1 MSNKPKPMVLR
12 QQCRGVTSRGYTSM
26 SQIYEKPTWTEDAKR
41 YDTTSAFF
49 ATLAYI
55 FGAIGFLTA
64 IVVFF
69 VGLAAIADGGFAGI
83 IGSILMGMQSVM
95 LMVFGSML
103 RSQSRVL
110 LAVFEMSLGE
120 TRYKINQTEADQDLE
135 C

>member
-1 MSNKPKPMVLR
+1 MSHL
-12 QQCRGVTSRGYTSM
+12 
-26 SQIYEKPTWTEDAKR
+26 YEKTTWTEEAKR
-41 YDTTSAFF
+41 YDNTSAFF

-69 VGLAAIADGGFAGI
+69 VGLSAIADGGFAGI
-83 IGSILMGMQSVM
+83 IGSILMGMQSIM
-95 LMVFGSML
+95 LIVFGSML

-120 TRYKINQTEADQDLE
+120 TRQKIKQAQPEAGDLS
-135 C
+135 